1 MKNVRLLA
9 SIAAGAVLL
18 SATALARRPT
28 KKAERAWKAK
38 CASCHGQ
45 TGKGDT
51 DKGKELKVEDMT
63 AAKYQGKK
71 DDELK
76 KAVLDGVKSGRQG
89 SHAVV
94 QGRGDAGAGRRPHQ
108 VHPQLQEVAEN
119 RVQRAP
125 GQSRPGCRPEHRVSP
140 RALVLARSSPG
151 AGRAGGI

>member
-18 SATALARRPT
+18 SATALAQTDP

-51 DKGKELKVEDMT
+51 EKGKELKVEDMT

-76 KAVLDGVKSGRQG
+76 KAVLDGVKADGK
-89 SHAVV
+89 
-94 QGRGDAGAGRRPHQ
+94 
-108 VHPQLQEVAEN
+108 EVM
-119 RVQRAP
+119 
-125 GQSRPGCRPEHRVSP
+125 QSFKDELTPEQAD
-140 RALVLARSSPG
+140 ALVKYTRTFKK
-151 AGRAGGI
+151 